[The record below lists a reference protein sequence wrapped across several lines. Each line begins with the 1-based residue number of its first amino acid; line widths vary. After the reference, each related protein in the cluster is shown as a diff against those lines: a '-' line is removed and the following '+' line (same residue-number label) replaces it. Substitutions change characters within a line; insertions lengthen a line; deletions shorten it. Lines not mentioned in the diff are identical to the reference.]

1 MPLAS
6 TTTVA
11 KALAIALA
19 LVGWAGAQAAEQQ
32 ASFTVAITLHS
43 ISKPLAVAQ
52 LCPAGK
58 ALDRVGV
65 AITVTCP
72 EPAGQVNRY
81 ATGNRVAQ
89 DPDLNATSSAASV
102 QAFVVISF

>member
-6 TTTVA
+6 TKTVA
-11 KALAIALA
+11 KALGIALA

-32 ASFTVAITLHS
+32 ASFAVAITLHS

-58 ALDRVGV
+58 PLDRVGV

-72 EPAGQVNRY
+72 APAGNVNSY
-81 ATGNRVAQ
+81 AAGNPLAQ
-89 DPDLNATSSAASV
+89 DADLNATSSAASL
-102 QAFVVISF
+102 QPFVVVSF